1 MKVLTITTLCVLLAA
16 SAFAQS
22 DRGTITGTVTDQ
34 DGGVVPGASVVAV
47 NADNGSKYETVTTTT
62 GNYTLAEV
70 PVGIYNLSV
79 ELTGFGRF
87 RQEGIRI
94 FVAQTARIDAK
105 LKVGALAEEVNV
117 VADASML
124 KTENAEIASSITS
137 ENLNELPLNFGARG
151 NQAAAAI
158 RNPYTFVNLVPSG
171 SISSYSS
178 IKLNGA
184 PLNTYQIRVEGMEA
198 NNNRLV
204 IRIDQVQPSVEALE
218 EMTVHTSNFSAEYGS
233 VAGGVFNLV
242 AKSGTNKFRGSAFE
256 YFVNEAF
263 GAGIPYTNDG
273 NGKLL
278 RPRNRRSNFGGTLG
292 GPIKHDKTFF
302 FFSFEEFRQI
312 ETKSGLLATM
322 PTDKMRAGDF
332 SEALTGRVIGTDPLG
347 RPIMENAIYDPR
359 TTRLAPNGQI
369 VRDPFPGNLIPA
381 ALLDPV
387 ALKMQNYIPK
397 ATHSGIINNWDQ
409 SFPAASRTLI
419 PSIKVDHNFSSIGG
433 KLSVYFSRY

>member
-1 MKVLTITTLCVLLAA
+1 
-16 SAFAQS
+16 
-22 DRGTITGTVTDQ
+22 
-34 DGGVVPGASVVAV
+34 
-47 NADNGSKYETVTTTT
+47 
-62 GNYTLAEV
+62 EV

-124 KTENAEIASSITS
+124 KTENAEISSSITS

-184 PLNTYQIRVEGMEA
+184 PLNTYQISVEGMEA
-198 NNNRLV
+198 NNNRRV
-204 IRIDQVQPSVEALE
+204 IRIDQTQPSVESLE
-218 EMTVHTSNFSAEYGS
+218 EMTVHTSNFAAEYGS

-242 AKSGTNKFRGSAFE
+242 AKSGTNKFRGSAFD
-256 YFVNEAF
+256 YYANEKL
-263 GAGIPYTNDG
+263 GSGIPYTNDG
-273 NGKLL
+273 AGGLV
-278 RPRNRRSNFGGTLG
+278 RPPNRRSNFGATVG

-302 FFSFEEFRQI
+302 FFTFEQFRQI
-312 ETKSGLLATM
+312 ETKSGLLGTM
-322 PTDKMRAGDF
+322 PTDAMRRGDF
-332 SEALTGRVIGTDPLG
+332 SEALTGRVLGTDPLG

-359 TTRLAPNGQI
+359 TTRVVNGQV
-369 VRDPFPGNLIPA
+369 VRDPFPGNIIPPE
-381 ALLDPV
+381 LFDPV
-387 ALKMQNYIPK
+387 PLKSQNLIPK
-397 ATHSGIINNWDQ
+397 ATRPGLINNWDQ
-409 SFPAASRTLI
+409 SF
-419 PSIKVDHNFSSIGG
+419 
-433 KLSVYFSRY
+433 

>member
-1 MKVLTITTLCVLLAA
+1 AA
-16 SAFAQS
+16 
-22 DRGTITGTVTDQ
+22 
-34 DGGVVPGASVVAV
+34 VVAV
-47 NADNGSKYETVTTTT
+47 NTDNGAKYETVTTTT

-124 KTENAEIASSITS
+124 KTENAEISSSITS

-151 NQAAAAI
+151 NQAAAAV

-198 NNNRLV
+198 NNNRQV
-204 IRIDQVQPSVEALE
+204 IRVDQTQPSVESLE
-218 EMTVHTSNFSAEYGS
+218 EMTVHTSNFAAEYGS

-242 AKSGTNKFRGSAFE
+242 AKSGTNKFRGSAFDYYAHE
-256 YFVNEAF
+256 KLVSGIQSTNH
-263 GAGIPYTNDG
+263 GAGR
-273 NGKLL
+273 LV
-278 RPRNRRSNFGGTLG
+278 RPPTRRSNFGPTVGW
-292 GPIKHDKTFF
+292 PSKH
-302 FFSFEEFRQI
+302 
-312 ETKSGLLATM
+312 
-322 PTDKMRAGDF
+322 
-332 SEALTGRVIGTDPLG
+332 
-347 RPIMENAIYDPR
+347 
-359 TTRLAPNGQI
+359 
-369 VRDPFPGNLIPA
+369 
-381 ALLDPV
+381 
-387 ALKMQNYIPK
+387 
-397 ATHSGIINNWDQ
+397 
-409 SFPAASRTLI
+409 
-419 PSIKVDHNFSSIGG
+419 
-433 KLSVYFSRY
+433 